1 MLSQQLRESIFV
13 AAPIGA
19 WHVARCYI
27 WRAVLPTVLTA
38 PSRCPGRKSVPPCIE
53 MDGNGRVAGNH
64 FRRQGLAEASE
75 RVLDAPRTL
84 EGMNACRNPKS
95 RPLDFPRTRHLNK
108 EARKSKRQRVFTE
121 WGCVMSPALPFA
133 VAVRKSAAPRGRE
146 GAQRPKII
154 FWRLARFGGED
165 PARGP
170 ARLQGT
176 CP

>member
-95 RPLDFPRTRHLNK
+95 RPLDFPRTRHLNN
-108 EARKSKRQRVFTE
+108 EAPKARHSASFTGGLRLSFALSPRRRREKKR
-121 WGCVMSPALPFA
+121 
-133 VAVRKSAAPRGRE
+133 SAARPRGAPAAE
-146 GAQRPKII
+146 DNI
-154 FWRLARFGGED
+154 WRLARFGAA
-165 PARGP
+165 PSARGP
-170 ARLQGT
+170 ARRS
-176 CP
+176 

>member
-1 MLSQQLRESIFV
+1 MSSGGSKPAGEESRKKL
-13 AAPIGA
+13 GE
-19 WHVARCYI
+19 
-27 WRAVLPTVLTA
+27 T
-38 PSRCPGRKSVPPCIE
+38 PGTI
-53 MDGNGRVAGNH
+53 

-133 VAVRKSAAPRGRE
+133 VAVRKSAAPRGRD